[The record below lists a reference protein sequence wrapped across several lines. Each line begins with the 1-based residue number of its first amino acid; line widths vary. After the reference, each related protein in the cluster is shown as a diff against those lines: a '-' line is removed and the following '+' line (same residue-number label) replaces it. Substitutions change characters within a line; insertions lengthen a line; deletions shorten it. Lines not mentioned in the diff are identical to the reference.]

1 MIGKSLT
8 ERMSNTGM
16 RGFKRRYPV
25 LAFGTSVSGVPAAG
39 PRRPASPVRKGRTV
53 APRSGTVILRR
64 DQCSQY
70 QATARICHVRYVLE
84 HTGLVMC
91 LLVNACRGLEPRFGE
106 GGHIG
111 DVGSHCATG
120 CRITMRRSRL

>member
-8 ERMSNTGM
+8 EHMSNTGM
-16 RGFKRRYPV
+16 RGLKRRYPV
-25 LAFGTSVSGVPAAG
+25 LAFGTSVSGAPAAG
-39 PRRPASPVRKGRTV
+39 PRPARLSCAEGKSGSS
-53 APRSGTVILRR
+53 AGGTVILRR
-64 DQCSQY
+64 DQCSQN
-70 QATARICHVRYVLE
+70 QVTARICHVRYVLE